1 MPASTD
7 QGPADISE
15 IGQDSVQPRK
25 SLHRELYELA
35 IKAILSVALAWA
47 SLYLFERFV
56 APLVGIT
63 HIHIQIAGIA
73 STIIIS
79 LVIITATRRLL
90 KKFTNKTHPQFSAS
104 LSFFVI
110 IIIALIASLSI
121 LHQLNVNPQEI
132 LISGGV
138 AAIILGIGVST
149 IVGNILASGL
159 ILTTYPAKIGD
170 SIHVV
175 NDNVRGEIREINLMY
190 TTIETDDDREYI
202 VPNNAIIQG
211 NVRIV
216 KDVAIASQLPY
227 SEGDVVEI
235 ANAHEKYAGTVI
247 KITPR
252 FTTILND
259 ERTKE
264 YILSNS
270 MVINGNF
277 TIIRHRTKS

>member
-1 MPASTD
+1 MSTPTD
-7 QGPADISE
+7 KSPSDISKLVPDT
-15 IGQDSVQPRK
+15 ISSK

-35 IKAILSVALAWA
+35 IKAILAVAITWV
-47 SLYLFERFV
+47 SLRLFERFV

-63 HIHIQIAGIA
+63 HTHIQIAGILA
-73 STIIIS
+73 TVIIS
-79 LVIITATRRLL
+79 FLIITATRSLL
-90 KKFTNKTHPQFSAS
+90 KKFTSKTHPQFSAS

-110 IIIALIASLSI
+110 IVISLIASLSV
-121 LHQLNVNPQEI
+121 LHQLNVNPQDL

-138 AAIILGIGVST
+138 AAIIVGIGVST
-149 IVGNILASGL
+149 IVGNILSSGL

-175 NDNVRGEIREINLMY
+175 NDNIRGKIQEINMMY
-190 TTIETDDDREYI
+190 TTIGTDDGKEYI

-211 NVRIV
+211 NIRIV
-216 KDVAIASQLPY
+216 KDVSIVDQLPY
-227 SEGDVVEI
+227 SEGDRVEI
-235 ANAHEKYAGTVI
+235 TGALEKYIGTVI

-264 YILSNS
+264 YILASS
-270 MVINGNF
+270 LILDGNF
-277 TIIRHRTKS
+277 TIIKHRTKP

>member
-1 MPASTD
+1 MPASAD
-7 QGPADISE
+7 QSPADISKL
-15 IGQDSVQPRK
+15 GQDVIHQK

-35 IKAILSVALAWA
+35 IKAILTVAITWV
-47 SLYLFERFV
+47 SLHLFEKFV

-63 HIHIQIAGIA
+63 HTHIQIAGILA
-73 STIIIS
+73 TVIIS
-79 LVIITATRRLL
+79 FLIITATRSLL
-90 KKFTNKTHPQFSAS
+90 KKFAIKTHPQFSAS

-110 IIIALIASLSI
+110 IVISLIASLSI

-138 AAIILGIGVST
+138 AAIIVGIGVST
-149 IVGNILASGL
+149 IVGNILSSGL

-175 NDNVRGEIREINLMY
+175 NDNIRGKIQEINLMY
-190 TTIETDDDREYI
+190 TTIETEDGKEYI

-211 NVRIV
+211 NIRIV
-216 KDVAIASQLPY
+216 KDIAIVDQLPY
-227 SEGDVVEI
+227 SEGDRIEI
-235 ANAHEKYAGTVI
+235 TSALEKYMGTVI
-247 KITPR
+247 KITPK

-264 YILSNS
+264 YILASS
-270 MVINGNF
+270 VILDGNF
-277 TIIRHRTKS
+277 TIIKHRTKP

>member
-1 MPASTD
+1 MPPSD
-7 QGPADISE
+7 QSPADISKL
-15 IGQDSVQPRK
+15 GQEVIHQK

-35 IKAILSVALAWA
+35 IKAILAVAITWV
-47 SLYLFERFV
+47 SLHLFEEFV

-63 HIHIQIAGIA
+63 HTHIQIAGILA
-73 STIIIS
+73 TVIIS
-79 LVIITATRRLL
+79 FLIITATRSLL
-90 KKFTNKTHPQFSAS
+90 KKFTIKTHPQFSAS

-110 IIIALIASLSI
+110 IVISLIASLSI

-138 AAIILGIGVST
+138 AAIIVGIGVST
-149 IVGNILASGL
+149 IVGNILSSGL

-175 NDNVRGEIREINLMY
+175 NDNVRGKIQEINLMY
-190 TTIETDDDREYI
+190 TTIETDDGKEYI

-211 NVRIV
+211 NIRIV
-216 KDVAIASQLPY
+216 KEIAIMDQLPY
-227 SEGDVVEI
+227 SEGDRVEI
-235 ANAHEKYAGTVI
+235 SSSLEKYIGTVI
-247 KITPR
+247 KITPK

-264 YILSNS
+264 YILASS
-270 MVINGNF
+270 VILDGNF
-277 TIIRHRTKS
+277 TIIKHRAKP